1 LEVNIFPI
9 FWKEAHHY
17 ILVSYGSN
25 VIFMQ
30 DDDGDNAFHIA
41 AETAKMIRENLDWLI
56 VMLKNPA
63 ADIEVR
69 TTGMSQAHS
78 RRNCIFIKFFYYI
91 LISLKSEKLLST
103 NIDSFNC

>member
-56 VMLKNPA
+56 VMLKNPD

-69 TTGMSQAHS
+69 NHRYVTSSQ
-78 RRNCIFIKFFYYI
+78 
-91 LISLKSEKLLST
+91 LKKLY
-103 NIDSFNC
+103 FH